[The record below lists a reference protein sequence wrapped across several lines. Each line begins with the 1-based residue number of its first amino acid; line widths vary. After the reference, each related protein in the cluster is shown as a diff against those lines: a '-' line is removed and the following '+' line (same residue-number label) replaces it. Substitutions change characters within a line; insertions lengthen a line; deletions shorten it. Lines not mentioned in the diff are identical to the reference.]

1 MGFKLKS
8 QKAVK
13 QGGFKLMGSSP
24 MKEDDV
30 EAKIYGVNRADI
42 VKDQPGVTYTEDEA
56 ALNIN
61 MPSFPDIDIVAERD
75 KKPSAFGPIAD
86 AINNAA
92 ETATEGSDVGDAVQ
106 KAMVTTKKRKVDGK
120 TRVEKKSYTTKD
132 GVGVTVKRKFDS
144 AGNLKKVKKKV
155 KKDGVITKAKNK
167 LLGNR
172 AMKVTTRKAGDP
184 IPSNIPE
191 AAKRVERKL
200 RRKKGAKE
208 LNLMMGKRGSGNRKF
223 ETYNTDKDIGFTI
236 TNKKKGKTLKIDI
249 TNKRSDNPQIKGT
262 ITKNGKERKIS
273 KRRARRLANVYID
286 EKITDK
292 IDVKKNK

>member
-13 QGGFKLMGSSP
+13 QGGFRLMGSSP

-30 EAKIYGVNRADI
+30 EAKIDEVGNQELYERGATRYSGQGIGADLGAMQFLPE
-42 VKDQPGVTYTEDEA
+42 VDVERPRYTDNEGA
-56 ALNIN
+56 
-61 MPSFPDIDIVAERD
+61 S
-75 KKPSAFGPIAD
+75 SAGPIAD

-92 ETATEGSDVGDAVQ
+92 ETDTEGSDVGNAVQ

-120 TRVEKKSYTTKD
+120 TKVEKKSYTTKD

-144 AGNLKKVKKKV
+144 SGNLRKVKKKV
-155 KKDGVITKAKNK
+155 KKDGVTTKAKNK

-172 AMKVTTRKAGDP
+172 AMKTTTRKAGDP
-184 IPSNIPE
+184 IPSNVKE

-200 RRKKGAKE
+200 KIKKGSK
-208 LNLMMGKRGSGNRKF
+208 NRKN
-223 ETYNTDKDIGFTI
+223 ERYTTDKDIGFTI
-236 TNKKKGKTLKIDI
+236 NNKKKGKTLKIDI
-249 TNKRSDNPQIKGT
+249 TNKHSDNPQIKGT

-273 KRRARRLANVYID
+273 KRRARRLASVYVD
-286 EKITDK
+286 NKITDK